1 MSSEFSEFSFTPI
14 PLQIAANL
22 RVLNGDQV
30 KAIVALCHLKF
41 NRNTDKATIDDIISC
56 SGVSRQTIKPVLH
69 NLMNRAWV
77 KNDGVFYWLAFQIA
91 SAEAP
96 IHQEVQ
102 YDAALGVRP
111 ARPKAHLL
119 FPDGP
124 WLTEQGLLDE
134 NFLRDRAEVWRTGDT
149 TQSKAYGS
157 MAIEDVMGIIC
168 KYYSRPENHAA
179 LEIDW
184 QSYRL
189 KHQRY
194 FSNIHQRIQS
204 GASIPEVEQ
213 ETILKKLSIL
223 KQDNQPL
230 YGSQLAFDLTPANAQ
245 SLESREPKQ
254 RSANSISSTIEVKP
268 FVNQEDVDIGIQALS
283 KKVAISQA
291 SGGNSR
297 QELTQT
303 ERLNLWLRDPILR
316 KEAEKEALF
325 HDYELEY
332 DETGKPFQ
340 LRLERKAS

>member
-1 MSSEFSEFSFTPI
+1 MSSEFTEFSFTPI

-22 RVLNGDQV
+22 RVLNGDQL

-41 NRNTDKATIDDIISC
+41 NRNIDKATIDDILSC
-56 SGVSRQTIKPVLH
+56 SGVPRQTIKPVLH

-77 KNDGVFYWLAFQIA
+77 KNDGIFYWLAFQIT
-91 SAEAP
+91 SAEEA
-96 IHQEVQ
+96 IHQDVQ

-134 NFLRDRAEVWRTGDT
+134 DFLRDRADVWRTGDT
-149 TQSKAYGS
+149 SQAKAYGS

-168 KYYSRPENHAA
+168 KYYSRPENHSA

-194 FSNIHQRIQS
+194 FSNIHQRIQA

-223 KQDNQPL
+223 KPDNQPL
-230 YGSQLAFDLTPANAQ
+230 YGSQLAFDLAPSTAQ
-245 SLESREPKQ
+245 SLESTEPKQ
-254 RSANSISSTIEVKP
+254 LPSNSISSTIEAKP
-268 FVNQEDVDIGIQALS
+268 FVNQEDVETAIQALS
-283 KKVAISQA
+283 KKVSISKT
-291 SGGNSR
+291 SVVNSR

-303 ERLNLWLRDPILR
+303 ERLNLWLQDPILR

-340 LRLERKAS
+340 LRLEKAI